1 MTSSSLLENNAF
13 NGITGPIVLGTSSG
27 SVVGYNV
34 TTNEIYTTNLGYM
47 GDGLTFHDAYNY
59 MNLVEGNWFNKQV
72 SDFYHGNAGYNTMY
86 RNRIPG
92 WTSTITEGTS
102 MTGALE
108 SGYDQVY
115 SYYFNYVGNILG
127 TTNVSVYYTNPTGD
141 NGNPS
146 VYSFGD
152 GIPGDG
158 YSACVTCVSTT
169 MFRHAN
175 YDYVSNTQINSNGF
189 TTTLPNSLYLT
200 NTPAFYTNCPT
211 CPFPP
216 YNPTIPTSNS
226 STNIP
231 AGHNFQFGGQL

>member
-1 MTSSSLLENNAF
+1 
-13 NGITGPIVLGTSSG
+13 
-27 SVVGYNV
+27 
-34 TTNEIYTTNLGYM
+34 
-47 GDGLTFHDAYNY
+47 
-59 MNLVEGNWFNKQV
+59 
-72 SDFYHGNAGYNTMY
+72 
-86 RNRIPG
+86 
-92 WTSTITEGTS
+92 
-102 MTGALE
+102 
-108 SGYDQVY
+108 VY